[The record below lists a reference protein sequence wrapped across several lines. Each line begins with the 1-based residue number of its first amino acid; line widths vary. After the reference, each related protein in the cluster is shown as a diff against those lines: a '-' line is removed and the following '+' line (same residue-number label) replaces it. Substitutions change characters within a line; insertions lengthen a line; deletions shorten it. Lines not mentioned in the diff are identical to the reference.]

1 MTTNANSVTSGQYP
15 PLLVVLQQCNQD
27 GLSPTVDYKAWATC
41 LQEVYQQLG
50 YTNTA
55 ADFVTA
61 INQVW
66 GPQVSGP
73 TMLNAVTAL
82 TNSVG
87 QQSFT
92 AAVVQPLIDGLL
104 ATFLIRDTFSD
115 TGAAHDGV
123 HWVSPD
129 IINYGTTTLT
139 VAQAAG
145 SMGSYIN
152 STFTD
157 GQDNSM
163 YVRAQNIGPNA
174 ASGYVTL
181 YAVPGSLLL
190 TPQSWLP
197 YEMSQPSSLENFY
210 DQSNAAQIQP
220 GEVCLNTTAF
230 NYRGLPGGGHFC
242 LIAVASG
249 ANGMPFPVPDSFPT
263 NAGLAGWVL
272 DNPNVAQ
279 RNMDYGAVSG
289 TTGTMNATVGN
300 NNNVATTF
308 IVALTPG
315 PGNTFP
321 AGTTVS
327 ASITDTRAPYSPP
340 VQQWAAGGISFYNLV
355 IPPNI
360 NGAPGSPL
368 INMTLTI
375 QLPAGASFSGTS
387 PILVTYYQVPT
398 NQNDDLELALIR
410 NIKLPD
416 PAQLP
421 QEVKVAARGAATGNQ
436 APQAMKAYVTNLF
449 ANEDEDGTQLL
460 LLGACQFTFS

>member
-1 MTTNANSVTSGQYP
+1 MTTNANSVTSGQYLQ
-15 PLLVVLQQCNQD
+15 LLLALQQCNLD
-27 GLSPTVDYKAWATC
+27 GVSPTFDYQDWVAF
-41 LQEVYQQLG
+41 LQAVYQQMG

-66 GPQVSGP
+66 GSLVVGP
-73 TMLNAVTAL
+73 TMLNVVTAL

-104 ATFLIRDTFSD
+104 ATFLIRNTFSD
-115 TGAAHDGV
+115 TGGVHDGV

-139 VAQAAG
+139 VAQAVS

-152 STFTD
+152 GTFTD
-157 GQDNSM
+157 GQSNNM

-181 YAVPGSLLL
+181 FAVPSSLLL

-197 YEMSQPSSLENFY
+197 CQISQPSSLENFY
-210 DQSNAAQIQP
+210 DQGNLAQIQP

-230 NYRGLPGGGHFC
+230 NYSGSPGGGHFC
-242 LIAVASG
+242 LIALASG
-249 ANGMPFPVPDSFPT
+249 ANGMPFPIPDNFPT

-300 NNNVATTF
+300 NNDIATTF
-308 IVALTPG
+308 VVTLTPG

-327 ASITDTRAPYSPP
+327 ASITDTRAPYAPP

-360 NGAPGSPL
+360 NGASDSPL

-375 QLPAGASFSGTS
+375 QLPVGASFSGTS

-421 QEVKVAARGAATGNQ
+421 QEVKIAARGAAIGNQ
-436 APQAMKAYVTNLF
+436 VPQAMKVYVTDIF
-449 ANEDEDGTQLL
+449 ANEDEDGTPLL